1 MRGEPLPLGVR
12 SLLPQDHRGHE
23 KELWR
28 MGEGTGGK
36 VHVKAW
42 QVVATFLRVLFCT
55 ETLSVSIGGTRGR

>member
-28 MGEGTGGK
+28 MGEGTGGE
-36 VHVKAW
+36 VQRESMAGGSY
-42 QVVATFLRVLFCT
+42 TPRSTVLY
-55 ETLSVSIGGTRGR
+55 